1 MVINLQSKPSSL
13 HDPSGL
19 KKNHPHMLK
28 KSQKNS
34 KKLCALIKLCT
45 QLIEVLMNL
54 QNEGQPLTTRQSRKK
69 LQKTTPIC

>member
-1 MVINLQSKPSSL
+1 
-13 HDPSGL
+13 
-19 KKNHPHMLK
+19 MLK

-45 QLIEVLMNL
+45 QLTEVLMNL
-54 QNEGQPLTTRQSRKK
+54 QNEGQPLTTRQGRKK